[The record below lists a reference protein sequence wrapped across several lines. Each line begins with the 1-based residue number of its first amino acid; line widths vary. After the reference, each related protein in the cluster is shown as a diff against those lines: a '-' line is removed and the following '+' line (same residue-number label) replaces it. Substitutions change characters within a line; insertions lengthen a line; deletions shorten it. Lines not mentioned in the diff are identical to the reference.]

1 MFDPTYNTIMAV
13 SAGLGLVFLVAMV
26 YQLDRGRSV
35 YRPAWAVAFAALG
48 AILVVTGLHMSL
60 TWPLSGPTAFDNIA
74 FGEPS
79 LAMGVML
86 LAGAWLLGSR
96 RFWPVTTASLT
107 SAIDPSDVAFGDPAD
122 EMTAASWPHLARLL
136 QPLSWFAF
144 VMGFALVGIG
154 IVGIVYQPW
163 EAPPME
169 PITGEFN
176 GQQWLEN
183 GFLAIMYGV
192 TGLGAILLP
201 FALLHRTFSDARA
214 VLRVVGGCWLVTGAI
229 WAAFGTL
236 NYFTHIGLTINTYN
250 ASTSK
255 GGHPAASGARQQP
268 DLQSATPQ
276 HLTEGRRADPPLPSS
291 QPVTSAFALAIS
303 GGHDSIARSPIT
315 ARRVDWRPTA
325 DKVAFRGVF
334 FRRYLP

>member
-13 SAGLGLVFLVAMV
+13 SAGLGLVLLVAIG
-26 YQLDRGRSV
+26 YQFDRGRSV
-35 YRPAWAVAFAALG
+35 YRPAWAVTFAALG
-48 AILVVTGLHMSL
+48 AILAVTGLHMSL

-96 RFWPVTTASLT
+96 RFWPITTASLS
-107 SAIDPSDVAFGDPAD
+107 SASEPREAAFGDPAD
-122 EMTAASWPHLARLL
+122 EMTVESWPHLARLL
-136 QPLSWFAF
+136 QPLSCFAF
-144 VMGFALVGIG
+144 IMGFALVAIG
-154 IVGIVYQPW
+154 IVGIVYEPW

-169 PITGEFN
+169 PITGKFN

-183 GFLAIMYGV
+183 GFLAIMYAA

-201 FALLHRTFSDARA
+201 FALLRRTFSEARG
-214 VLRVVGGCWLVTGAI
+214 VLRVIGVCWLVTGAI

-250 ASTSK
+250 ASTSN
-255 GGHPAASGARQQP
+255 GGNPAASGTHQQTRSALDNPKRSGQARTLCRLIESQALP
-268 DLQSATPQ
+268 RADYRAACA
-276 HLTEGRRADPPLPSS
+276 HRGRR
-291 QPVTSAFALAIS
+291 V
-303 GGHDSIARSPIT
+303 
-315 ARRVDWRPTA
+315 
-325 DKVAFRGVF
+325 
-334 FRRYLP
+334 

>member
-13 SAGLGLVFLVAMV
+13 SAGLGLVLLVAIF
-26 YQLDRGRSV
+26 YQLDRGGSI
-35 YRPAWAVAFAALG
+35 YRPAWAVTFAALG
-48 AILVVTGLHMSL
+48 AILAVTGLHMSL

-74 FGEPS
+74 FGEPC

-96 RFWPVTTASLT
+96 RFWPITTASLT
-107 SAIDPSDVAFGDPAD
+107 AATDPSDAAFGDPAD

-154 IVGIVYQPW
+154 IVGIVYEPW

-169 PITGEFN
+169 PITGKFS

-183 GFLAIMYGV
+183 GFLAIMYWV

-201 FALLHRTFSDARA
+201 FALLRKTFGEARG
-214 VLRVVGGCWLVTGAI
+214 VLRVIGVCWLVTGAI

-250 ASTSK
+250 ASTRKAGDS
-255 GGHPAASGARQQP
+255 AAAAPRQQTRTAAT
-268 DLQSATPQ
+268 SAVAPARRKPGCRFITSGKLKPAKADY
-276 HLTEGRRADPPLPSS
+276 RRACAHHL
-291 QPVTSAFALAIS
+291 Q
-303 GGHDSIARSPIT
+303 RS
-315 ARRVDWRPTA
+315 
-325 DKVAFRGVF
+325 
-334 FRRYLP
+334 

>member
-1 MFDPTYNTIMAV
+1 
-13 SAGLGLVFLVAMV
+13 
-26 YQLDRGRSV
+26 
-35 YRPAWAVAFAALG
+35 
-48 AILVVTGLHMSL
+48 
-60 TWPLSGPTAFDNIA
+60 
-74 FGEPS
+74 
-79 LAMGVML
+79 
-86 LAGAWLLGSR
+86 
-96 RFWPVTTASLT
+96 
-107 SAIDPSDVAFGDPAD
+107 
-122 EMTAASWPHLARLL
+122 
-136 QPLSWFAF
+136 
-144 VMGFALVGIG
+144 
-154 IVGIVYQPW
+154 
-163 EAPPME
+163 ME

-334 FRRYLP
+334 FRRYRLSPQAKAEPGGATWLMSRSQSTSIARPVRSSYAGQRTMVGPQLIASGSGRRTCRVSRP